1 MMAGE
6 KVEDGRAS
14 IYKSMVSNISKEIMC
29 YSDFP
34 MPEDFPNFLP
44 NRKVF
49 EYCKMYAEQFH
60 LLKHIKF
67 QTVVCSVRRHSDFP
81 STGQWVIVTETNG
94 EKETAIF
101 DAVMICTGQH
111 EKPFL
116 PLDSYPGINKFKG
129 QILHGREYK
138 MPVGFDGKRVLIVGM
153 GNSGVDLSTELSRA
167 AQVYLSSRRG
177 VWVLRRLGDGGYPWD
192 VFFVTR
198 FKNWIRNALP
208 PAMARWLMKR
218 YLNNQFNHEVYGLQP
233 EGIMWKEP
241 LVNEELPSRILCGS
255 VVLKSKVIEFTET
268 SARFGDGTT
277 AENLDVVIFTTGYN
291 FSFPFLEESIIKVDN
306 SNGFLY
312 KMIFPPDLQKPTLAV
327 IGLILPIGPVM
338 TTAELQSRW
347 ATKVFKGLHKLPNT
361 KEIQD
366 DLAREVKQREKWF
379 ATSKENARRTDYIT
393 YMDDLASLIG
403 VKPNIF
409 RLFLSDPVLAM
420 KMFFGP
426 CNPYQYRLTGPGK
439 WAGAREAILNQW
451 DRIDKPIRLRV
462 IKQESYLSLSSLLL
476 GVLCFV
482 ALIAAFLVKS

>member
-1 MMAGE
+1 
-6 KVEDGRAS
+6 
-14 IYKSMVSNISKEIMC
+14 
-29 YSDFP
+29 
-34 MPEDFPNFLP
+34 
-44 NRKVF
+44 
-49 EYCKMYAEQFH
+49 
-60 LLKHIKF
+60 
-67 QTVVCSVRRHSDFP
+67 
-81 STGQWVIVTETNG
+81 
-94 EKETAIF
+94 
-101 DAVMICTGQH
+101 
-111 EKPFL
+111 
-116 PLDSYPGINKFKG
+116 
-129 QILHGREYK
+129 
-138 MPVGFDGKRVLIVGM
+138 
-153 GNSGVDLSTELSRA
+153 
-167 AQVYLSSRRG
+167 
-177 VWVLRRLGDGGYPWD
+177 
-192 VFFVTR
+192 
-198 FKNWIRNALP
+198 
-208 PAMARWLMKR
+208 
-218 YLNNQFNHEVYGLQP
+218 
-233 EGIMWKEP
+233 MWKEP

-255 VVLKSKVIEFTET
+255 VVLKSKVTEFTET
-268 SARFGDGTT
+268 SAHFGDGTT

-306 SNGFLY
+306 TNGFLY

-327 IGLILPIGPVM
+327 IGLIMPIGSMM

-379 ATSKENARRTDYIT
+379 ATSKENARRTDYII

-451 DRIDKPIRLRV
+451 DRIDKPIRSRV
-462 IKQESYLSLSSLLL
+462 IKQDSYLSLSSLLL